1 MFCTGGTHWLQL
13 SPQHSAIF
21 MDELQAVE
29 PRHVAEDELRDQL
42 DIGSLP
48 QHVAIIMDGNGRWA
62 AQRGL
67 PRIAGHKE
75 GLHALQDVMDI
86 GYELNIPYLTIYA
99 FSQENWNRPASEI
112 RLLMGLLEQY
122 LTKERQRFH
131 DRHVRFLPIG
141 RLEQLPSPVHAL
153 VSEVAEE
160 TRHYTAQT
168 LAVALSYGGRAE
180 IIDAVQQLALEVQM
194 GSLSPDQ
201 IDEARFEQHLTT
213 WGLPDPDLLIRTS
226 GETRISNFLPWQI
239 AYTELYFTPTLW
251 PDFRR
256 CETLLALLDY
266 QKRERRFG
274 RVSQAV
280 SS

>member
-1 MFCTGGTHWLQL
+1 
-13 SPQHSAIF
+13 
-21 MDELQAVE
+21 MDELQAIE
-29 PRHVAEDELRDQL
+29 ARHVAEEELRDQL
-42 DIGSLP
+42 DIRALP
-48 QHVAIIMDGNGRWA
+48 QHIAIIMDGNGRWA

-75 GLHALQDVMDI
+75 GLRALEDVLDI
-86 GYELNIPYLTIYA
+86 GHELKIPYLTIYA

-112 RLLMGLLEQY
+112 RLLMALLEQY

-141 RLEQLPSPVHAL
+141 RLEQLPPAVHSL

-160 TRHYTAQT
+160 TSHYTTRT

-194 GSLSPDQ
+194 GSISPNQ

-239 AYTELYFTPTLW
+239 AYTELYFTRTLW

-274 RVSQAV
+274 RVSQTV